1 MLYRYAIY
9 PIYTIMIYTVCLH
22 GVVEYSYSVYVLL
35 YSVTS
40 ISVLKYISHST
51 SSRTGDTAYTAYTGG
66 TANVTDMIIYSVVGV
81 SVLLA
86 VLGLASGI
94 TFGVALWRRVRK
106 RKGESPQR
114 QGELPQRRGEPSQR
128 QREPPQRQGEPSQRQ
143 REPQQR
149 RGEPPQRWG
158 EPPQRRGEPPQR
170 QGEPPQR
177 RWEPQEM
184 NGTIQIGRTAE
195 EDYSNDYS
203 YEYVNDE
210 SSTDGRV
217 ALYQE
222 LVAGTQDYLSVY
234 NQLNGKTYQELDL
247 QGREHEHHYQKANQW
262 RERHGGRK

>member
-1 MLYRYAIY
+1 M
-9 PIYTIMIYTVCLH
+9 
-22 GVVEYSYSVYVLL
+22 LL

-51 SSRTGDTAYTAYTGG
+51 SSHAGGTAYTGG
-66 TANVTDMIIYSVVGV
+66 TAHVTDMTIYSVVGV

-86 VLGLASGI
+86 ALGLASGI

-114 QGELPQRRGEPSQR
+114 QGELPQRRGEPLQR
-128 QREPPQRQGEPSQRQ
+128 QK
-143 REPQQR
+143 EPQ
-149 RGEPPQRWG
+149 
-158 EPPQRRGEPPQR
+158 QRRGEPPQR

-177 RWEPQEM
+177 RREPQEM
-184 NGTIQIGRTAE
+184 NGTIQIGQTAE
-195 EDYSNDYS
+195 EEYSNDYS

-210 SSTDGRV
+210 SSTGGRV

-234 NQLNGKTYQELDL
+234 NQLNDKTYQELDS

-262 RERHGGRK
+262 RE